1 MNKNDKD
8 SHLGAFGELFSIE
21 LSQKEMVSTEQ
32 PPTSVNPENNKEAL
46 IAGIRGEATAW

>member
-8 SHLGAFGELFSIE
+8 NHLGAFGKLFSIE

-32 PPTSVNPENNKEAL
+32 PPTSANPRK
-46 IAGIRGEATAW
+46 